1 MHKIV
6 KIVLVVVGLIGAA
19 LWFMLP
25 ERDMPANEA
34 AQSGAMNAMFWI
46 TYLLLGIAAISSLLF
61 ALKNLFSSPESLK
74 KTLFVVVGFLVVAGI
89 AYVLAS
95 GTDVSIE
102 EMAQRGIETSESTIK
117 RIGMGLNLFF
127 ILTIIAVASML
138 YGGVKK
144 MTSK

>member
-6 KIVLVVVGLIGAA
+6 KIALVVIGLIGAA

-25 ERDMPANEA
+25 EREMPAGEA

-46 TYLLLGIAAISSLLF
+46 TYLLLGIAAFSSLLF

-74 KTLFVVVGFLVVAGI
+74 KTLFVVVGFLVIAGI

-95 GTDVSIE
+95 GTDVSVD
-102 EMAQRGIETSESTIK
+102 EMAGKGIETSEATIK
-117 RIGMGLNLFF
+117 KIGMGLNLFF
-127 ILTIIAVASML
+127 ILTVIAVGSML